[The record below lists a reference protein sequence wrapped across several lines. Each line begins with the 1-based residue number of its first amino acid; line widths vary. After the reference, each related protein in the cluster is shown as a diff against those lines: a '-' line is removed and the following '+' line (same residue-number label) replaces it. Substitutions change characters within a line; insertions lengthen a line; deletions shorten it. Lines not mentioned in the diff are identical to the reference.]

1 MKTIALGTDHAG
13 YQLKEVIKAHLELNG
28 YKVVDFGTNSEE
40 PVDYPDFVRPAALSV
55 AKGESD
61 FGIVFGGSGNGEAM
75 VANKVEGIRCGLCWN
90 EESARLTKEHN
101 NANVIALGGRMV
113 SEVDAVQI
121 VDAWL
126 QAEYQGGR
134 HQKRID
140 KIEMGG
146 SVHGSKG

>member
-1 MKTIALGTDHAG
+1 MKRIALGTDHAG

-28 YKVVDFGTNSEE
+28 YKVLDFGTNSEE

-75 VANKVEGIRCGLCWN
+75 VANKVKGIRCGLCWN

-101 NANVIALGGRMV
+101 DANVIALGGRMI

-126 QAEYQGGR
+126 QTEYQGGR

-140 KIEMGG
+140 KLEMA
-146 SVHGSKG
+146 